1 MIVHD
6 AANRVIH
13 LRIGPDDCAL
23 RVPQLSDAQLQVDR
37 HSERAAIA
45 AATKAGL
52 APEMLACDPRSGI
65 LITRWIDE
73 PVWTA
78 AQARATTN
86 IGHIAGLLRQLHR
99 LPIPAGVRTLDLGE
113 LIRGYWNQI
122 TARQPALAAD
132 LAPRHTSALQ
142 LLRTR
147 AVPDA
152 RFCHN
157 DLHAGN
163 IIGPGPA
170 TRLLDW
176 EYAGVGAPL
185 FDLAS
190 YAQSNDLTAPQRHAL
205 LEQYGAPN
213 ATADFALECRLFDW
227 ICILWLAASG
237 VVTTP
242 AGAERF
248 NALLRRSSE

>member
-122 TARQPALAAD
+122 NPPSQRTLPRDTHQLCSSCAPAPFPMHGSATTTCTPETSSARDLRRACSIGNTPASAPPCSTSPHTPSRTTSQHRSVTRCSNNTAHPMPQQTSHSSAAC
-132 LAPRHTSALQ
+132 S
-142 LLRTR
+142 
-147 AVPDA
+147 
-152 RFCHN
+152 
-157 DLHAGN
+157 
-163 IIGPGPA
+163 IGS
-170 TRLLDW
+170 
-176 EYAGVGAPL
+176 
-185 FDLAS
+185 AS
-190 YAQSNDLTAPQRHAL
+190 YGSQHRA
-205 LEQYGAPN
+205 
-213 ATADFALECRLFDW
+213 
-227 ICILWLAASG
+227 
-237 VVTTP
+237 
-242 AGAERF
+242 
-248 NALLRRSSE
+248 